1 MLLPPPSHKTVSRS
15 ELGQSDDVAQ
25 LVGVFER
32 DKGLGLGAKTEGV
45 VGGEVGLVLDGL
57 HDDL

>member
-1 MLLPPPSHKTVSRS
+1 
-15 ELGQSDDVAQ
+15 
-25 LVGVFER
+25 
-32 DKGLGLGAKTEGV
+32 LGAKAEGV